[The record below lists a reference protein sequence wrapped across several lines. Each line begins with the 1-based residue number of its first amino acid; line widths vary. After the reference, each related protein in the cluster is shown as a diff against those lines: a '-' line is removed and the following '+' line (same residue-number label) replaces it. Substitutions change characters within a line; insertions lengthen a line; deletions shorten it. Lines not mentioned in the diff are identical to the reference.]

1 MQKFYFHLNH
11 LKKSVVDSDGS
22 ELADLAAAAGEA
34 RQVIRKIAAEC
45 LKSRR
50 QFTLLSVRIS
60 DEHDLLLY
68 EVFVE
73 ETLAE
78 VLRPMF

>member
-1 MQKFYFHLNH
+1 MQTFYFHLNH
-11 LKKSVVDSDGS
+11 LKEFVVDSDGS

-60 DEHDLLLY
+60 DEHDQLLY
-68 EVFVE
+68 EVFVRKRW
-73 ETLAE
+73 
-78 VLRPMF
+78 LRFLQPMF